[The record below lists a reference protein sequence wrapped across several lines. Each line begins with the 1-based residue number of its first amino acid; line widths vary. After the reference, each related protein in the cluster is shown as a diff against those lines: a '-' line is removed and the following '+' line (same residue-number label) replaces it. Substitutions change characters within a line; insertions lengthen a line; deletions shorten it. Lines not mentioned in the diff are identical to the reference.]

1 MFSRA
6 ALCKRYLDHAEQFT
20 EHAMFRS
27 LEAGRS
33 DAAGYDAFLRR
44 VALTHLH
51 RPRIVAFLRSVA
63 PADVVD
69 RLRLDLLEPIQLD
82 RNGLD
87 RPSPL
92 EAMLIVSRIGREL
105 PVLRAQAQQE
115 LDAALADA
123 HLYATPIDLGFAML
137 IEAVAFEFMLDRIGR
152 RICDFLQRHRGLPK
166 YALCWFNRASNSSR
180 AAHGLNDILV
190 YAECYRDRLAA
201 ADEIV
206 DAALGE
212 NVFVKRYF
220 GWRAL
225 PSEV

>member
-1 MFSRA
+1 MLSRA

-44 VALTHLH
+44 VSLTHLH
-51 RPRIVAFLRSVA
+51 RPRVVAFLRSVA
-63 PADVVD
+63 AADIVD
-69 RLRLDLLEPIQLD
+69 RLRLDLLEPIQID
-82 RNGLD
+82 RNGFD

-105 PVLRAQAQQE
+105 PTLRSQAQE
-115 LDAALADA
+115 EFDAALADPRP
-123 HLYATPIDLGFAML
+123 YATKMDLGFAML

-152 RICDFLQRHRGLPK
+152 RICEFLQRHRGLPK

-180 AAHGLNDILV
+180 AAHGLNDILAF
-190 YAECYRDRLAA
+190 AECYRTRPAA
-201 ADEIV
+201 VSEIV
-206 DAALGE
+206 DTALGE
-212 NVFVKRYF
+212 NIFVKRYF

-225 PSEV
+225 PTEV